1 MDNVSDK
8 SPNRGMVSKWYARV
22 PIEEITD
29 FLEKKLQ
36 AESGDEQLDD
46 YIMAMFDTLALINHR
61 LDEILRNN

>member
-1 MDNVSDK
+1 MDNVSDTNP
-8 SPNRGMVSKWYARV
+8 SRGMVGKWYARV